1 MQENIDTEF
10 KELDRIKGTLPESL
24 SKTIIAFANTAGGK
38 IFIGIRDDG
47 SVAGVDEPDDIMNR
61 ISNIAHD
68 TILPDIIPFIQ
79 IRTIDLEG
87 KQVIRIDVAVGTE
100 RPYYLSKDGLK
111 PKGVYVRRGSACIP
125 VNEAGIREMIR
136 ETSGK
141 SFEESRS
148 LNQELTFETLQNEMK
163 VRNLEFGAPQMKTLK
178 LTGSD
183 GLYTNL
189 ALLLSDQC
197 PHTIKVAIFQGED
210 NSVFR
215 ARKEFSGS
223 LLKQLN
229 EAYQFLD
236 FYNETKADFSGL
248 LRYDQR
254 DYPEDAVREA
264 LLNSIIHRDYLFS
277 GSTII
282 NIFKNHM
289 EFISLGGLVRGIS
302 MDAIFLGVSQSR
314 NPNLANIFYRM
325 GLIESYGTGVRK
337 ILRLYKD
344 SMPSPSFRTAEGVFA
359 VELPNSNEAVPT
371 REPVV
376 SESTRGTTYQ
386 TNTASRSASYKIS
399 DRKTIGD
406 RLKDSICKLAN
417 EKGRIT
423 RKDVEDAFGFGS
435 TKAFKYLK
443 ILCAEG
449 KIRQQKNGNQTTYVP
464 A

>member
-1 MQENIDTEF
+1 MLESINIEF

-24 SKTIIAFANTAGGK
+24 SKTIVAFANTAGGK
-38 IFIGIRDDG
+38 IYIGVKDDG
-47 SVAGVDEPDDIMNR
+47 SVAGVDDPDDIMNR
-61 ISNIAHD
+61 VSNVAHD

-79 IRTIDLEG
+79 IHAVEMEG
-87 KQVIRIDVAVGTE
+87 KKVIRIDVAVGTE
-100 RPYYLSKDGLK
+100 RPYYLAKEGLK
-111 PKGVYVRRGSACIP
+111 PKGVYLRRGSACLP
-125 VNEAGIREMIR
+125 VNEAGIREMIL

-141 SFEESRS
+141 SYEESRS
-148 LNQELTFETLQNEMK
+148 LNQELTFEILRQEMK
-163 VRNLEFGAPQMKTLK
+163 TRNIEFDAPQMKTLK

-210 NSVFR
+210 NAVFR

-264 LLNSIIHRDYLFS
+264 LLNSIIHRDYLFT

-314 NPNLANIFYRM
+314 NPNLAGIFYRM

-337 ILRLYKD
+337 ILRLYNGF
-344 SMPSPSFRTAEGVFA
+344 SFAPSFRTAEGVFA
-359 VELPNSNEAVPT
+359 VELPNRNEATHVH
-371 REPVV
+371 EPVV
-376 SESTRGTTYQ
+376 SETAHGAVYKTNSTR
-386 TNTASRSASYKIS
+386 SSASS
-399 DRKTIGD
+399 KTGA
-406 RLKDSICKLAN
+406 RTTTREVLKASIYKLAKEN
-417 EKGRIT
+417 GRIT
-423 RKDVEDAFGFGS
+423 RKEIEDNFGFGS

-443 ILCAEG
+443 ILCEEG
-449 KIRQQKNGNQTTYVP
+449 KIIQQKNGNQTIYVP
-464 A
+464 V